1 MAVQLDGKATER
13 QRKYI
18 GVLSSQGKEKLG
30 KDFSIRKVASQ
41 RGIGWDEMS
50 IEEAN
55 GLIKEVKA
63 LIEEK
68 EATEADFQVTEQD
81 LIKRTQEKEEQ
92 RKATPSTPLEQR
104 QEASQSLASSSNLLL
119 QVYPKEEKL
128 QALQVVL
135 NAMDID
141 YVILQEVRG

>member
-1 MAVQLDGKATER
+1 MSTQISNDGKATER

-30 KDFSIRKVASQ
+30 KDFSIRKIASQ

-50 IEEAN
+50 LEQAN

-63 LIEEK
+63 LIEVK
-68 EATEADFQVTEQD
+68 PATEADFQVTEQD
-81 LIKRTQEKEEQ
+81 LIKRTQAKEEQ
-92 RKATPSTPLEQR
+92 KP
-104 QEASQSLASSSNLLL
+104 EASLAPASSLPLVL

-141 YVILQEVRG
+141 FVVLQEVRG

>member
-13 QRKYI
+13 QRKYL

-30 KDFSIRKVASQ
+30 KDFSIRKIASQ

-50 IEEAN
+50 LEQAN
-55 GLIKEVKA
+55 RLIKEVKA

-81 LIKRTQEKEEQ
+81 LINKLAKEKKEEQ
-92 RKATPSTPLEQR
+92 RKATPSTPSEQK
-104 QEASQSLASSSNLLL
+104 QANTSTPPYVL
-119 QVYPKEEKL
+119 QVYPKEQDLSFVQEFFKK
-128 QALQVVL
+128 
-135 NAMDID
+135 MDID
-141 YVILQEVRG
+141 FVVLQEVRG

>member
-30 KDFSIRKVASQ
+30 KDFSIRKLASQ
-41 RGIGWDEMS
+41 KGIDWDNMS

-55 GLIKEVKA
+55 DLIKEVKA
-63 LIEEK
+63 DIE
-68 EATEADFQVTEQD
+68 DSFQVTEQD

-92 RKATPSTPLEQR
+92 RKATPSTP
-104 QEASQSLASSSNLLL
+104 SQSNSTLPFVL

-128 QALQVVL
+128 QALQTVL
-135 NAMDID
+135 QAMDID
-141 YVILQEVRG
+141 FVVLQEVRA